1 MVKRCVWGTC
11 NSDSRYADRFCGQ
24 FNPFPKPKTRLDACK
39 RWIKACGRR
48 HLDINKHFE
57 NGVGPTGE
65 HPDPVAADGADPVS
79 RRSPKRKTPVQ
90 AIRMDGTSIILHDA
104 ELEPCLKQGVNK
116 LYKDQILCDVTLTSN
131 DGVDLQAHWLV
142 LAAHSGFLQ
151 HVAVNQS
158 MKHPMMTDSG
168 KLKLDIE
175 SKVLKLMVDYLY
187 CGELVVTKDCL
198 DKVKQALKLLQLSRA
213 ADLLHQAC
221 LSETSQLTNTKE
233 QPLVPTQRPLLPKP
247 QPLIPSQRP
256 QVPKKFAIDRK
267 LLQPAGS
274 LLSSPH
280 QFKPIILSVE
290 SLKGSPTTALAN
302 PLSKST
308 NLHIPHMQGRSSLLD
323 WSHGQSHGST
333 GDGGHL
339 LSVPVDK
346 STGEEC
352 SSRIVKNKGCS
363 TFSKHPCVSPED
375 NDECKTAP
383 SGEGKTVQS
392 WRKGL
397 SKLVVG
403 STVSNKDQSE
413 MDLGLVKTEHSYAE
427 SDDLDYTIY
436 ENMDT
441 SDSGSCQGSLVSEE
455 DAFPDQDMSSSAQC
469 ISSSP
474 HSTSSSTQSIS
485 SSPHSTSSS
494 AQSISSSPRCRSSLA
509 QGTSFSA
516 QSTSSSDQGTSSSA
530 QSTSS
535 SAKSTSSSAQG
546 TSSSAQSTSSSAQRT
561 SSSAQSTSSSSQG
574 PSSSAQ
580 GTSSSA
586 KSTSSSA
593 QGTSSS
599 AQSTSSSAQSTSP
612 SVQSTSSSAQGTSS
626 SAQSTS
632 SSAKSTSSSAQST
645 SSSAQST
652 SSSAKSTSSS
662 AQSTSSSA
670 QSTSSSAQG
679 PSSSAQSTSSS
690 SSADNDQTKAKRSVN
705 AEECLYVGNPLT
717 SKLQCHA
724 TQESKP
730 YHKSSGALTGK
741 YLHSQNAH
749 EQDKTDTASNFPCK
763 LCEETFKNLSDLKY
777 HCLSKHLSTAM
788 KRPKL
793 NIHVKSS
800 REPTASPKPCSDGS
814 DGRNRSSACSRR
826 DELQTEVFPDQK
838 EECFGQ
844 EEDYPIQEE
853 QCSGQEEDHAIQE
866 EQCPIQEECCGLE
879 EDNHKHEEIC
889 PGQQKEFSGPEEG
902 ECRREGR
909 ISKTVDQADDNSQG
923 SQAGQTPA
931 DSSSTQLPITSN
943 RNGKRPR
950 LTSDATIQEGI
961 HISCL
966 NKPRHP
972 STNCGQVQPT
982 PDLKKPG
989 KKKKK
994 VEGTIHDYIAGGYYI
1009 EGGAVL

>member
-24 FNPFPKPKTRLDACK
+24 FNPFPKPKTRLDACR

-48 HLDINKHFE
+48 HLDINKVNKHTYVCSKHFE

-65 HPDPVAADGADPVS
+65 HPDPVAADGADPVL

-116 LYKDQILCDVTLTSN
+116 LYKDQVLCDVTLTSN

-158 MKHPMMTDSG
+158 MKHSMMSDSG

-198 DKVKQALKLLQLSRA
+198 DKVKQALKVLQLSRA
-213 ADLLHQAC
+213 ADLLQQAC

-233 QPLVPTQRPLLPKP
+233 QPHVPTQRTLLPKP
-247 QPLIPSQRP
+247 QPLVPKQRP
-256 QVPKKFAIDRK
+256 QVPKKFAIDST

-274 LLSSPH
+274 PLSSPH

-333 GDGGHL
+333 GNGGHL
-339 LSVPVDK
+339 PGVPVDK
-346 STGEEC
+346 SPGEEC
-352 SSRIVKNKGCS
+352 SLRTVKNKGCS

-383 SGEGKTVQS
+383 SSGGKTVQS

-403 STVSNKDQSE
+403 STISNKSNNHPGMVSSGSFSPTGDQSN
-413 MDLGLVKTEHSYAE
+413 MNLDLVKTEHSYAE

-441 SDSGSCQGSLVSEE
+441 SDTDSCQGSLVSEG
-455 DAFPDQDMSSSAQC
+455 DAFPDQDMSSSAQ
-469 ISSSP
+469 
-474 HSTSSSTQSIS
+474 SIS
-485 SSPHSTSSS
+485 SSPQSTSSS
-494 AQSISSSPRCRSSLA
+494 AQSISSSPRCRSSSA
-509 QGTSFSA
+509 QGPSSST
-516 QSTSSSDQGTSSSA
+516 QHTSSSVQDISSSVQGPSSSTQHTSSSV
-530 QSTSS
+530 QDISS
-535 SAKSTSSSAQG
+535 SV
-546 TSSSAQSTSSSAQRT
+546 
-561 SSSAQSTSSSSQG
+561 QG

-580 GTSSSA
+580 
-586 KSTSSSA
+586 
-593 QGTSSS
+593 
-599 AQSTSSSAQSTSP
+599 
-612 SVQSTSSSAQGTSS
+612 
-626 SAQSTS
+626 
-632 SSAKSTSSSAQST
+632 
-645 SSSAQST
+645 
-652 SSSAKSTSSS
+652 STSSS

-670 QSTSSSAQG
+670 QSTSSSAQSTSSSAQSTSSSPHGTSSSAQCISSSVQG

-690 SSADNDQTKAKRSVN
+690 AQHMPSSAQGTSASAQSTSSSAQGTSSSAQRTSSSSSAHNDQTKAKRSVN

-717 SKLQCHA
+717 SKLQSHP

-730 YHKSSGALTGK
+730 YHKSSGAFTRK

-800 REPTASPKPCSDGS
+800 REPTASPKQCS

-826 DELQTEVFPDQK
+826 DELQTEVYPDQK

-844 EEDYPIQEE
+844 EEECPIQEE
-853 QCSGQEEDHAIQE
+853 E
-866 EQCPIQEECCGLE
+866 CPIQEECCGLE
-879 EDNHKHEEIC
+879 EDNHNHEEIC
-889 PGQQKEFSGPEEG
+889 PGQQKEFSGLEEE

-972 STNCGQVQPT
+972 STNCGQAQPT